1 MEIKPIYRIF
11 AALIVADPPRKTIED
26 VPVSIR
32 EGVQYVLDTEY
43 ADKNTK

>member
-11 AALIVADPPRKTIED
+11 AALLSSKPPRRTMED
-26 VPVSIR
+26 VPENIR

-43 ADKNTK
+43 SS

>member
-11 AALIVADPPRKTIED
+11 AALIAAIPQRKTIEE
-26 VPVSIR
+26 VPENIR

-43 ADKNTK
+43 SN